1 MCIFID
7 RDLPFEIV
15 FAGILI
21 ICAVIDFWRNYDYYF
36 GYKEREA
43 QATDNKN
50 K

>member
-21 ICAVIDFWRNYDYYF
+21 ICTVIDSWRNYDYYF

-43 QATDNKN
+43 QATDK
-50 K
+50 